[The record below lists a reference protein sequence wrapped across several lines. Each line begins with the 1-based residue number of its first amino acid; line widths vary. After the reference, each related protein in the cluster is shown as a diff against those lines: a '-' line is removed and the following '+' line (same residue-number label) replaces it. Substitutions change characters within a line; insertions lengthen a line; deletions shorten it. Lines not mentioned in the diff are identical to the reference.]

1 MDKILL
7 STAYLPPINYLS
19 CIALAD
25 EITIEAHETYT
36 KQTFR
41 NRSHIYSPNGLQALI
56 IPINKV
62 NGNHTKTIDIQIS
75 DHSDWRLHHWKSLQ
89 TAYNTSAFFIYY
101 KDEIRKTLQFPS
113 SKLFEYNLHVLN
125 FLLNEIGIK
134 NTIKISEDYIN
145 NPSEIVDLRTSISPK
160 SKVSINNPQYYQLYS
175 QKYGFLENLSI
186 LDLLFNEGPNTL
198 NYLQSMV
205 QK

>member
-19 CIALAD
+19 HIALAD
-25 EITIEAHETYT
+25 EITIEAHETYS

-41 NRSHIYSPNGLQALI
+41 NRCQIYSPNGLQALI

-62 NGNHTKTIDIQIS
+62 NGNHTKTTDIQIS

-89 TAYNTSAFFIYY
+89 TAYNTSAFFMYY
-101 KDEIRKTLQFPS
+101 KDEIWKTLQFS
-113 SKLFEYNLHVLN
+113 SVNLFEYNMHLLN
-125 FLLNEIGIK
+125 FLLIEIGIK
-134 NTIKISEDYIN
+134 KTIHISEDYIN
-145 NPSEIVDLRTSISPK
+145 NPSEIEDLRTSISPK
-160 SKVSINNPQYYQLYS
+160 SKVSITNQEYYQLYS

>member
-19 CIALAD
+19 RIALAD
-25 EITIEAHETYT
+25 EITIEAHESYT

-41 NRSHIYSPNGLQALI
+41 NRCQIYSPNGSQALI

-62 NGNHTKTIDIQIS
+62 NGNHTKTIDVQIS
-75 DHSDWRLHHWKSLQ
+75 DHYDWRSHHWKSLQ
-89 TAYNTSAFFIYY
+89 TAYNTSAFFMYY
-101 KDEIRKTLQFPS
+101 KDEIRKILQFS
-113 SKLFEYNLHVLN
+113 SINLFKYNMHVLN
-125 FLLNEIGIK
+125 FLLMEIGIK
-134 NTIKISEDYIN
+134 KTVKISVDYIN
-145 NPSEIVDLRTSISPK
+145 NPSEIEDLRTCIKPK
-160 SKVSINNPQYYQLYS
+160 SNVPINNPEYYQLYS
-175 QKYGFLENLSI
+175 QKHGFLENLSI

-198 NYLQSMV
+198 NYLQSMN

>member
-19 CIALAD
+19 RIVLAD
-25 EITIEAHETYT
+25 EIAMESYETYT

-41 NRSHIYSPNGLQALI
+41 NRCQIYSPNGLQALI

-89 TAYNTSAFFIYY
+89 TAYNASAFFMYY
-101 KDEIRKTLQFPS
+101 KDEIWKTLQFPS
-113 SKLFEYNLHVLN
+113 INLFEYNLHVLN
-125 FLLNEIGIK
+125 FLLIEIGIK
-134 NTIKISEDYIN
+134 KTINISKDYIN
-145 NPSEIVDLRTSISPK
+145 NPQDLEDLRYCINPK
-160 SKVSINNPQYYQLYS
+160 SKIPINNPEYYQLYK
-175 QKYGFLENLSI
+175 QKHGFLENLSI

-198 NYLQSMV
+198 NYLQSMI